1 MLEYLEE
8 SRAEWYRYQDRLE
21 EARKRISEMSK
32 EQRKKILSLPQNSN
46 VFDIT
51 SLSEE
56 DRVVMNEICNIEINK
71 SISTMNEDELH
82 SKQQELWDKHV
93 KSCKSR
99 KDNEPLTVYESSFL
113 VSIESEIR
121 KLNAKGKEPEIS
133 EA

>member
-32 EQRKKILSLPQNSN
+32 EQRKKILSLAQNSN

-71 SISTMNEDELH
+71 SI
-82 SKQQELWDKHV
+82 
-93 KSCKSR
+93 
-99 KDNEPLTVYESSFL
+99 
-113 VSIESEIR
+113 
-121 KLNAKGKEPEIS
+121 
-133 EA
+133 